1 MASAAPTLVETAQG
15 ELLIVEAVLPG
26 RAPEPVG
33 VLLYQESSQRLGL
46 RLRRDWD
53 QWMSIDEEEVFTALA
68 AEFEARIAELGA
80 IEFLRRAEE
89 SFSMSIRLSER
100 QRVLVDRFERTL
112 DRLYRQHIPTRVQQF
127 HTHLPVFSCRAA
139 AGRWGEQ
146 MAVEEEGWREAPAGL
161 RLTEDMFIAQVVGRS
176 MEPEIP
182 DGSWCVF
189 RAGVTGS
196 RQGRKVLVENLSESG
211 EGGERYTVKRYRSQK
226 RPATEDG
233 GQWQHA
239 RITLEPLNPEFEA
252 WELEEGVQCRVIA
265 EFIRVLD

>member
-1 MASAAPTLVETAQG
+1 MGAAPTLVRTTEG

-33 VLLYQESSQRLGL
+33 VFLYQASQDRLGM

-53 QWMSIDEEEVFTALA
+53 QWLPVDEEEVFTALA
-68 AEFEARIAELGA
+68 AEFEARAAELGA
-80 IEFLRRAEE
+80 AEFLRRAEE
-89 SFSMSIRLSER
+89 SLSMSIRLSDR
-100 QRVLVDRFERTL
+100 QTVLVDRFERTL
-112 DRLYRQHIPTRVQQF
+112 DRLYRQHVPARVQAF
-127 HTHLPVFSCRAA
+127 HTHLPVYSCRAA

-196 RQGRKVLVENLSESG
+196 RQGRKVLVEHFGQSEQ
-211 EGGERYTVKRYRSQK
+211 GGERYTVKRYRSRK
-226 RPATEDG
+226 RPAGEDG
-233 GQWQHA
+233 EWAHDK
-239 RITLEPLNPEFEA
+239 IILEPLNPEFEA
-252 WELEEGVQCRVIA
+252 WELEEGSECRVVA
-265 EFIRVLD
+265 EFVRVLD